1 MGVVIASMLGVCAI
15 GLETCMWMADH
26 MRHERDKEALYDS
39 NSELK
44 RTVMSLVE
52 DKRDLARKLD
62 EAKAA
67 NQDMRKALDDARRM
81 LAAKEGYR

>member
-26 MRHERDKEALYDS
+26 MRHERNKEALLDGI
-39 NSELK
+39 SELK
-44 RTVMSLVE
+44 RTVISLVE
-52 DKRDLARKLD
+52 DKKDLARKPD

-67 NQDMRKALDDARRM
+67 NQDMRKALDDARRR